1 MYTWINTLKA
11 DKKVLKQYW
20 LTKVLSVYQVLS
32 HLLLGICF
40 SPKQHKIIYLYVKTT
55 TVTNY
60 VKNFSKT
67 LNNYVAASNIF
78 DCNLSYIH
86 IVSKLI
92 ACYSPS
98 DRTRLNIFDFA
109 KKTKFRK
116 AEFQQVK
123 IYKIPNNNKT
133 RYKINAAHTEKS
145 ILMLFISI
153 VETLLTGKTLISN
166 DVIKWIPSFNWEMN
180 IVLFY
185 LL

>member
-1 MYTWINTLKA
+1 MYKWINTLKA
-11 DKKVLKQYW
+11 DKKVFKQYW
-20 LTKVLSVYQVLS
+20 LTKVLYVYQVFW

-40 SPKQHKIIYLYVKTT
+40 WQKQHKIISLCVTT
-55 TVTNY
+55 TVTTY

-67 LNNYVAASNIF
+67 LNNYFAASNIF
-78 DCNLSYIH
+78 DCNISYIH

-98 DRTRLNIFDFA
+98 DRPRLKIFDFA
-109 KKTKFRK
+109 KETKFRK
-116 AEFQQVK
+116 AQLQQVK
-123 IYKIPNNNKT
+123 VYKIPNNNKT

-145 ILMLFISI
+145 ILMLFICI
-153 VETLLTGKTLISN
+153 VETLLTGKTSISN